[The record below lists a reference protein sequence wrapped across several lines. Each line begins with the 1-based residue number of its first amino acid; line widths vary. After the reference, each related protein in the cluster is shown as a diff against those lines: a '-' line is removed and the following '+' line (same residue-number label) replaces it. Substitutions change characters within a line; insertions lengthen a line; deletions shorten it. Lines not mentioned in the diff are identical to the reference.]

1 MAMCKILEDTQTS
14 CKILEDARGLKK
26 AQQGSASAQ
35 SAVAACSEN
44 NGMHI
49 YISSGW
55 AVAGGCQMQPA
66 QAAIVVWRRPQG
78 ARRAADAGSQ
88 DPHLPLAGTSLHPL

>member
-26 AQQGSASAQ
+26 VQQESKSAQ

-44 NGMHI
+44 SGMRI
-49 YISSGW
+49 YIFPFKYYKRVTRSD
-55 AVAGGCQMQPA
+55 C
-66 QAAIVVWRRPQG
+66 
-78 ARRAADAGSQ
+78 
-88 DPHLPLAGTSLHPL
+88 LPINLQRVKRF